1 MKRLLSIIGLLLTTV
16 FASAQTDDF
25 NPSNPPEPSATYK
38 VKVAVLPEEAA
49 TTSGTGEYAEG
60 ASVSVRASA
69 KSNYVFKHWL
79 QNGET
84 ISQTSTSF
92 TLTMPAYDVE
102 LVAVFEY
109 QEPIFDPRN
118 PDEPQFVEQSYKLY
132 FVADPAD
139 GGSFNY
145 SNGTSVKEGSE
156 VSLRANPATG
166 YQFVAWLD
174 SEGNQL
180 ATTSTMNYTM
190 PRHDVTL
197 TAHFEYN
204 PSNPNEPS
212 EPSGG
217 QESVD
222 NTEQTE
228 VFIAFADTKTKA
240 LCVQNWDDNND
251 GELSE
256 REAAAVTTLGNVF
269 RNSDITSFNELKYF
283 TGLSSLSNN
292 AFTYCTSLQSLCIPC
307 NVAGIGESVFAG
319 CSKLT
324 SLSVDTGN
332 KYFCVEDGILYNADQ
347 SQLLVCLP
355 YKTGALT
362 IKDKVRVLSDNAFY
376 NCTGLTSIILPSQL
390 QYISLA
396 VFVGCSSLTTLN
408 IPASVLSIGYG
419 NFTGCTNLQSI
430 TVDAGNENYTSV
442 DGVLYNKD
450 KTALLAFP
458 NKAGTVLEIPDGTT
472 SIEAYAFSLTGIQEV
487 DIPASVTRL
496 GSYAL
501 SYCGQLTKITVHAKK
516 PFTLDENA
524 FSEDVYAAA
533 TLYVPK
539 GKQSL
544 YEEAEGWSAFDIE
557 ELEYSE
563 ELGDAD
569 NNGVVDG
576 DDVKAIARYI
586 TEGDYEGF
594 CFDNADMNGDQKVDA
609 ADIVLLINDV
619 NKAN

>member
-1 MKRLLSIIGLLLTTV
+1 MKRIFFIIGLLLTTV
-16 FASAQTDDF
+16 LVSAQTDDF
-25 NPSNPPEPSATYK
+25 NPSNPPEPLATYK
-38 VKVAVLPEEAA
+38 LKVKVLPEEAA
-49 TTSGTGEYAEG
+49 TTSGSGEYAEG

-69 KSNYVFKHWL
+69 KSNYVFKYWL
-79 QNGET
+79 QNGEA

-92 TLTMPAYDVE
+92 KLSMPASDVE

-109 QEPIFDPRN
+109 SEPIFDPNN

-132 FVADPAD
+132 LVAEPAD

-145 SNGTSVKEGSE
+145 SSGKSVKEGSE

-166 YQFVAWLD
+166 YQFVGWYD
-174 SEGNQL
+174 SEDNLL
-180 ATTSTMNYTM
+180 AATSTMNYTM
-190 PRHDVTL
+190 PRRNATL
-197 TAHFEYN
+197 TARFEYN
-204 PSNPNEPS
+204 PGSPS

-217 QESVD
+217 QESID

-228 VFIAFADTKTKA
+228 VFISFADMKTKA

-256 REAAAVTTLGNVF
+256 REAAAVTTLENVF
-269 RNSDITSFNELKYF
+269 RNSDITSFAELKYF
-283 TGLSSLSNN
+283 TGLSSISNN
-292 AFTYCTSLQSLCIPC
+292 AFTYCKSLESLCIPV

-319 CSKLT
+319 CSKLS
-324 SLSVDTGN
+324 SLTVDAGN
-332 KYFCVEDGILYNADQ
+332 KYLCVEDGILYSADL
-347 SQLLVCLP
+347 SQLLACLP

-390 QYISLA
+390 QYINLA
-396 VFVGCSSLTTLN
+396 VFVGCSSLKTLN

-419 NFTGCTNLQSI
+419 SFTGCTNLQSI
-430 TVDAGNENYTSV
+430 TVDAENVNYTSV

-450 KTALLAFP
+450 MTILLAYP
-458 NKAGTVLEIPDGTT
+458 NKAGTIYEIPKGTT
-472 SIEAYAFSLTGIQEV
+472 SVEAYAFCLTGIQEV

-496 GSYAL
+496 GSNAL
-501 SYCGQLTKITVHAKK
+501 SFCDQLTKITVHGIT
-516 PFTLDENA
+516 PFTLDKGA
-524 FSEDVYAAA
+524 FSEDVYSKA

-539 GKQSL
+539 GKKSL
-544 YEEAEGWSAFDIE
+544 YDEAEGWNAFKTIK

-569 NNGVVDG
+569 GNGNVDS
-576 DDVKAIARYI
+576 DDVKAVARYI
-586 TEGDYEGF
+586 TEGAYEGF
-594 CFDNADMNGDQKVDA
+594 FFDNANLNDDDRVDA
-609 ADIVLLINDV
+609 ADLVLLINKIR
-619 NKAN
+619 NISK